1 MYSSRRTNQNH
12 MPSFSSISVLPC
24 NDALRCRVSDTFQ
37 EVERGRLLDGHVRL
51 GHATQTMD
59 TNPIKTAIMVCSEL
73 IRRKVRR
80 ILEKESGCMLVWNE
94 VVDGNSLSS
103 MRPSVIVAHSAS
115 IPL

>member
-1 MYSSRRTNQNH
+1 MYSSRRTKQNH

-80 ILEKESGCMLVWNE
+80 ILEKESESGTEIAC
-94 VVDGNSLSS
+94 LSCRLTTKTLS
-103 MRPSVIVAHSAS
+103 YHYSN
-115 IPL
+115 